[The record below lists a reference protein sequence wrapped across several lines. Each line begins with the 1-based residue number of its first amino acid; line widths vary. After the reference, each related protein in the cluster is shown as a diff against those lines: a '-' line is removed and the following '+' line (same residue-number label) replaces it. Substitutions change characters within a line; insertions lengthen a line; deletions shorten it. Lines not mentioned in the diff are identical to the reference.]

1 MSILHICIW
10 INILYTAIVWDKEIE
25 TVGLGIYR

>member
-10 INILYTAIVWDKEIE
+10 INILYTTIVWDKEIE

>member
-10 INILYTAIVWDKEIE
+10 INILYTEIVWDKEIE